1 MGQPAARV
9 VTDEDGRLMLLVEQ
23 NGDGHQ
29 KLITSLRTSLGE
41 VQRRLASRML
51 KFVIVKI
58 YFYIIILS

>member
-1 MGQPAARV
+1 MRMVGW
-9 VTDEDGRLMLLVEQ
+9 LVEQ
-23 NGDGHQ
+23 NGNVNQ
-29 KLITSLRTSLGE
+29 EESFLITSLRTSLGE